1 MTINEY
7 EAIRQKYKP
16 EKIRYLLIAES
27 PPPPPKFEGS
37 RHFYRTDRPRR
48 DDRLF
53 LNTVRAIY
61 PETIDLTDDQLEQR
75 KEEWLNRFKG
85 DGWYMTESLEESV
98 KKAIKKPERQE
109 RIKKALPRLIKRVGE
124 LADKDTK
131 IVLIKSNV
139 FEVACE
145 PLKEAGFNVLNKA
158 LVDYPGFWNQKAYRD
173 KLSELIKS

>member
-1 MTINEY
+1 MEISEY
-7 EAIRQKYKP
+7 EKLRRQYRP
-16 EKIRYLLIAES
+16 DKIHYLLIAES
-27 PPPPPKFEGS
+27 PPPPAEFEGS

-53 LNTVRAIY
+53 LNTIRGLY
-61 PETIDLTDDQLEQR
+61 SETIDLTDDQIEQDKAKWLE
-75 KEEWLNRFKG
+75 RFKA

-98 KKAIKKPERQE
+98 KKVVKKPERQE
-109 RIKKALPRLIKRVGE
+109 RIRKALPRLIERVGE

-131 IVLIKSNV
+131 IILIKSNV

-145 PLKEAGFNVLNKA
+145 PLREAGFNVLNTA

-173 KLSELIKS
+173 KLAELVKK